1 MQWSWWNVC
10 NDHDVWIIFDRKKL
24 RANHK
29 TWKANIKISLKR
41 TFFLRR
47 NMCTT
52 KVAWPT
58 TKSMSVVESR
68 PWDYQIV
75 ASINSHFSLRFS
87 QVQKKMHAND
97 VHRNICTS
105 TEYKRSFWL
114 RQSLLQCCMP
124 STLNRKLCIVADHWT
139 RSNRAGKKNNERN
152 NWLTFVTF
160 SDEFITEPNIVYVIR
175 IDSTWADHFSA
186 NSTRSCSVDSITAFL
201 NIKMAL
207 NKFQARIYLAIGA
220 RVCKKRKKN
229 HCKSIKFS

>member
-97 VHRNICTS
+97 EHRNICTS

-114 RQSLLQCCMP
+114 RQSLLQCRMP

-139 RSNRAGKKNNERN
+139 RSNQAGKKKQRTKQ
-152 NWLTFVTF
+152 LTDFCDIF
-160 SDEFITEPNIVYVIR
+160 WWIYHWTEHCLCHPHR
-175 IDSTWADHFSA
+175 QHLS
-186 NSTRSCSVDSITAFL
+186 RSL
-201 NIKMAL
+201 
-207 NKFQARIYLAIGA
+207 Q
-220 RVCKKRKKN
+220 CKQHTILLSWFDN
-229 HCKSIKFS
+229 GISQY